1 MINFAKFLNFSFL
14 YDAVGAAVAVNYY
27 VGNSE
32 EEIKQFM
39 EKNRLDKLTP
49 SQISQIMDEHA
60 EIFEKIE
67 AKSKK

>member
-1 MINFAKFLNFSFL
+1 
-14 YDAVGAAVAVNYY
+14 
-27 VGNSE
+27 
-32 EEIKQFM
+32 M